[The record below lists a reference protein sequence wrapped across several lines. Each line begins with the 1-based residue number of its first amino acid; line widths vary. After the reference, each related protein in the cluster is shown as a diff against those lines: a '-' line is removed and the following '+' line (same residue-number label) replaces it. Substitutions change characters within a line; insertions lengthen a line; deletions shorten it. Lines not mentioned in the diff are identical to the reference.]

1 LGFGSFLCN
10 LIGVNIV
17 KEFCCLKECKV
28 HFIYIDSEGRA
39 KWEGIGVLSLAVI
52 ILGAKL
58 LFQLVCVNCPGVQT
72 GVFGECVLVVLK
84 VDIVISWLL
93 LAHVTV

>member
-1 LGFGSFLCN
+1 MGGHRGCFL
-10 LIGVNIV
+10 LQI
-17 KEFCCLKECKV
+17 
-28 HFIYIDSEGRA
+28 
-39 KWEGIGVLSLAVI
+39 I

-93 LAHVTV
+93 IAHVTV

>member
-1 LGFGSFLCN
+1 VKAGQNGRPLGCFL
-10 LIGVNIV
+10 LQI
-17 KEFCCLKECKV
+17 
-28 HFIYIDSEGRA
+28 
-39 KWEGIGVLSLAVI
+39 I

-84 VDIVISWLL
+84 VDFVISWLL

>member
-1 LGFGSFLCN
+1 MKAGQNGRPLGCFL
-10 LIGVNIV
+10 LQI
-17 KEFCCLKECKV
+17 
-28 HFIYIDSEGRA
+28 
-39 KWEGIGVLSLAVI
+39 I

-84 VDIVISWLL
+84 VDFVISWLL

>member
-1 LGFGSFLCN
+1 MGCFL
-10 LIGVNIV
+10 LQI
-17 KEFCCLKECKV
+17 
-28 HFIYIDSEGRA
+28 
-39 KWEGIGVLSLAVI
+39 I